1 MEIVVAQ
8 GGLLIYLRHMDS
20 PLGRI
25 TLTSDGEALTGL
37 SFEEERHPRDRTGA
51 IETPDAIL
59 IDAERQLQEYFGKWR
74 QSFDLPLKPAG
85 TEFQRQV
92 WGLLGEIPF
101 GETISYLELAKRL
114 GNEKAV
120 RAVGMANGRN
130 PISIVIPCH
139 RVIGANGDLT
149 GYGGGLWR
157 KEVLLRLEGA
167 IPELL
172 Y

>member
-1 MEIVVAQ
+1 
-8 GGLLIYLRHMDS
+8 MDS
-20 PLGRI
+20 PVGRI

-37 SFEEERHPRDRTGA
+37 TFEEERHPRDRTGA
-51 IETPDAIL
+51 MEAADAVL
-59 IDAERQLQEYFGKWR
+59 IDAERQLLEYFGKWR
-74 QSFDLPLKPAG
+74 KSFDLPLRPQG
-85 TEFQRQV
+85 TEFQREV
-92 WGLLGEIPF
+92 WQLLGEIPF
-101 GETISYLELAKRL
+101 GDTISYLELARRL

-157 KEVLLRLEGA
+157 KEVLLRHEGA
-167 IPELL
+167 LAELL